1 MHIIISGASIAGL
14 STAYWLA
21 HTGHDVTVVELAPT
35 ARRGGVAIDVRGEA
49 LDVAKEMGIHD
60 EVLEARVPV
69 ADVYRFLDAQGAVQ
83 ATFEP
88 AVDFYDSPEDIE
100 ISRDRLSD
108 ILEAAVPESVRMLN
122 GLTITTLEDHGDEVV
137 VTLSDGSVHRADLVV
152 GADGMHSNVRALAFG
167 PERDY
172 VHHLGLYVAI
182 VKRCRAGHG
191 LEGSH
196 VYNSPGRMLML
207 RGDGR
212 DCSALL
218 GFRSAPIDYDFRDV
232 AAQRRIVREAF
243 RDDRSWK
250 LPEVVDEVETAEE
263 FYFDAAAQIRMPSWR
278 SGRVVLMGDAAFCA
292 SFFSGMG
299 TSLAMVGA
307 RRLAQALSADGDLLA
322 ALEHYE
328 VGMRPVVD
336 RAQAMAG
343 DGAAILFPPTDE
355 AIEERNRQMV
365 AAAAG

>member
-1 MHIIISGASIAGL
+1 MDIVISGASIAGL

-21 HTGHDVTVVELAPT
+21 RTGHAVTVVEIAPS
-35 ARRGGVAIDVRGEA
+35 ARRGGVAVDVRGEA
-49 LDVAKEMGIHD
+49 LEVAKAMGIHE
-60 EVLEARVPV
+60 EVLASRVPV
-69 ADVYRFLDAQGAVQ
+69 ADIYRFLDADGRVQ

-108 ILEAAVPESVRMLN
+108 ILEAAVPDGVQMLN
-122 GLTITTLEDHGDEVV
+122 GLSIAALEDDGDSVT
-137 VTLSDGSVHRADLVV
+137 VTLSDGTSRRADLVV

-167 PERDY
+167 PESDF

-218 GFRSAPIDYDFRDV
+218 GFRSPPIDYDFRDP
-232 AAQRRIVREAF
+232 AAQRVIVREAF
-243 RDDRSWK
+243 RGDNAWK
-250 LPEVVDEVETAEE
+250 LPEVVEEVGTAED
-263 FYFDAAAQIRMPSWR
+263 FYFDAAAQIRMSSWHR
-278 SGRVVLMGDAAFCA
+278 GRVVLVGDAAFCA

-299 TSLAMVGA
+299 TSLAMLGGH
-307 RRLAQALSADGDLLA
+307 RLAEALSGEDIVAG
-322 ALEHYE
+322 LERYE
-328 VGMRPVVD
+328 ASMRPVVD
-336 RAQAMAG
+336 RAQAMA
-343 DGAAILFPPTDE
+343 DEGAAILFPATDE
-355 AIEERNRQMV
+355 AIEARNRDMM
-365 AAAAG
+365 ATAG

>member
-1 MHIIISGASIAGL
+1 MEIIISGASIAGL
-14 STAYWLA
+14 STAHWLA
-21 HTGHDVTVVELAPT
+21 RTGHSVTVVEVAPT

-49 LDVAKEMGIHD
+49 LDVARRMGIHD
-60 EVLEARVPV
+60 EIVEARVPV
-69 ADVYRFLDAQGAVQ
+69 ADIYRFLDAVGTVQ

-88 AVDFYDSPEDIE
+88 ATDFYDSPEDIE

-108 ILEAAVPESVRMLN
+108 ILEAVVPDHVQMLN
-122 GLTITTLEDHGDEVV
+122 GTSITALDDDGDGVT
-137 VTLSDGSVHRADLVV
+137 VTLSDGTSRRADLVV
-152 GADGMHSNVRALAFG
+152 GADGMHSNVRSLAFG
-167 PERDY
+167 PERDF

-207 RGDGR
+207 RGDGQ

-218 GFRSAPIDYDFRDV
+218 GFRSDPIDYDFRDL
-232 AAQRRIVREAF
+232 AAQRVIVREAF
-243 RDDRSWK
+243 RGDRSWK
-250 LPEVVDEVETAEE
+250 LPEVVAEVETAPD
-263 FYFDAAAQIRMPSWR
+263 FYFDAAAQIRMPSWHR
-278 SGRVVLMGDAAFCA
+278 GRVVLVGDAAFCA

-307 RRLAQALSADGDLLA
+307 HRLAEALSGDDVSGGLA
-322 ALEHYE
+322 RYE
-328 VGMRPVVD
+328 RAMRPVVD
-336 RAQAMAG
+336 RAQAMAD
-343 DGAAILFPPTDE
+343 DGAAILFPATQE

-365 AAAAG
+365 SAAASR